1 MIITTRSENETRRLG
16 RNIGELAEPGL
27 VLALYGGLGSGK
39 TVLVRGLA
47 RGLGVSEQT
56 PITSPTFTLINEYA
70 GRLLL
75 FHADLYRIAHCAD
88 LEEIGFDEMFNG
100 KALVAV
106 EWAENCER
114 LLPAD
119 RLEIRFRDPEPEI
132 RILSLNACGQHS
144 EDLLQ
149 ALRKQMEACR
159 GDDEAASGRPPK
171 TGPRP
176 S

>member
-1 MIITTRSENETRRLG
+1 MQLTTRTEEDTRQIGRL
-16 RNIGELAEPGL
+16 IGKLAGPGL

-56 PITSPTFTLINEYA
+56 PVTSPTFTLINEYA

-75 FHADLYRIAHCAD
+75 FHADLYRIAHCAE
-88 LEEIGFDEMFNG
+88 LEEIGFEEMFNG
-100 KALVAV
+100 KGVVAV
-106 EWAENCER
+106 EWAENCDR

-149 ALRKQMEACR
+149 ALRKQMEA
-159 GDDEAASGRPPK
+159 S
-171 TGPRP
+171 
-176 S
+176 